1 MSADVKISV
10 VMPVYNSRRFLPETV
25 KSVLDQSYAAFELIL
40 VDDCSTDGSGEL
52 MEELALSDSRIR
64 ILKNREN
71 LGVAKTRNAG
81 IAAACGNYIALLD
94 SDDIWTVDKLQR
106 QIDLALKE
114 NCDIVYCSYGFIDE
128 SGAQVKKP
136 FLVPERT
143 CFKDMLAK
151 SVISCSTALIKAELL
166 KDHPF
171 DPNIYHE
178 DYALWMKLLAL
189 PVKALGDTQVLAYY
203 RQVSGSRNARK
214 FHAAQERWKI
224 YRDVLHLSYA
234 QSVLAFFRYAA
245 YGIKKYYLT

>member
-1 MSADVKISV
+1 MSPDVKISV
-10 VMPVYNSRRFLPETV
+10 VIPVYNCLRFLPEAV
-25 KSVLDQSYAAFELIL
+25 QSVLDQSYAAFELIL
-40 VDDCSTDGSGEL
+40 VDDCSTDGSLEL
-52 MEELALSDSRIR
+52 MAELALSDHRIR
-64 ILKNREN
+64 ILKNGEN

-81 IAAACGNYIALLD
+81 IAAACGDYIALLD
-94 SDDIWTVDKLQR
+94 GDDIWTADKLQR

-171 DPNIYHE
+171 DPNVYHE
-178 DYALWMKLLAL
+178 DYALWMELLAL

-224 YRDVLHLSYA
+224 YRDVLHLSCA

-245 YGIKKYYLT
+245 CGIKKYYMN